1 MQEQSCAKRGS
12 YATIIGYDR
21 SCAVGNDGGK
31 EPELKRTREQT
42 MISTLTSL
50 YAYIYCMMASQSLT
64 AMPVYGGALFMC
76 GRAATMFGH
85 TFSARAERY
94 LPRGLRTWRWA
105 LLAVLL
111 LNLFLIAVFPMSL
124 QSPHMW
130 LLFTLVLTMQLR
142 DTMCQRLC
150 RLSAEGRLT
159 EPRFLTYGG
168 LWHGAALVTA
178 LTVLLC
184 SLPGSLALM
193 LLGGYALCSFAAY
206 VDMLRQRD
214 RLRQVKVAEQA
225 EAERLGQSVRKANAF
240 NVFERLTTLIMAAME
255 MTLIVMYT
263 YLAATAEQLLGRM
276 ALAVLT
282 TLVGG
287 EAAEWFLR
295 WRRERGRGDH
305 GNLLLAGLLMWLA
318 GLWSFSRMLS
328 GGSHDLSHTYLC
340 LGLCS
345 VGSTLCTAC
354 IEGMEKPMFAVAR
367 FASGENLG
375 GYGQLRAA
383 GRELATLLGQLLAL
397 AALTILCFLTG
408 GLTLPR
414 SVAEVAAQFRP
425 VMVIPALLTVLM
437 ALVAALRFPLSA
449 RHMNKVMR
457 LLHIRE
463 SGGENP
469 ALEKQLESVVIQRH
483 TQPWLIRA
491 LMAILRPAFRH
502 TLKDAEN
509 VHPDESNPIV
519 FLCNHGEVYG
529 PVAGML
535 FCPVPVRSWSISDM
549 MIDPK
554 EVAEYSY
561 KYTFSQVKWLGPL
574 RWPVARVLGYVSVWG
589 MTKLEAV
596 PVFRNKPREL
606 MTTFRKSVEAMQA
619 GDNLLIF
626 PENPDADPDAPG
638 YEDGRPG
645 ELFRGF
651 PMLAQVYFSRTGK
664 RCRFLPMLAHKG
676 MRTLSFGTEI
686 VYDPDAAPIDER
698 DRIVE
703 EASRQM
709 QALFD
714 REEALFQRKLKK
726 NGE

>member
-1 MQEQSCAKRGS
+1 M
-12 YATIIGYDR
+12 
-21 SCAVGNDGGK
+21 
-31 EPELKRTREQT
+31 KRTREQ
-42 MISTLTSL
+42 MLLSTLTSL
-50 YAYIYCMMASQSLT
+50 YAYIYCMMVSQALT

-76 GRAATMFGH
+76 ARVATVFGQ
-85 TFSARAERY
+85 TFSARSKRY
-94 LPRGLRTWRWA
+94 LPQGLKPWRWV

-111 LNLFLIAVFPMSL
+111 LLNLCLVVLYPMAL
-124 QSPHMW
+124 QSPQVW
-130 LLFTLVLTMQLR
+130 LLFALVLSMQVR
-142 DTMCQRLC
+142 DTICQQLA
-150 RLSAEGRLT
+150 RLSAHGRLS
-159 EPRFLTYGG
+159 EPRFWVYAA
-168 LWHGAALVTA
+168 LWHVIALGTV
-178 LTVLLC
+178 LVVLLC
-184 SLPGSLALM
+184 SLELELALS
-193 LLGGYALCSFAAY
+193 LLGGYLLCSLVAFY
-206 VDMLRQRD
+206 DLLKQRD
-214 RLRQVKVAEQA
+214 RMQAMKEEPTA
-225 EAERLGQSVRKANAF
+225 EAEQLGQSVRRANAF
-240 NVFERLTTLIMAAME
+240 TVFEWLTALIMAAME

-263 YLAATAEQLLGRM
+263 YLAATADQLLIRM
-276 ALAVLT
+276 AMAVLT
-282 TLVGG
+282 TLVSG
-287 EAAEWFLR
+287 EAAGWFLR
-295 WRRERGRGDH
+295 WRKGKKRSDH
-305 GNLLLAGLLMWLA
+305 NNLILVGLAMWIG
-318 GLWSFSRMLS
+318 GLWSFSSML
-328 GGSHDLSHTYLC
+328 GTGAPDLTHTYIC

-345 VGSTLCTAC
+345 VGCSICSAC
-354 IEGMEKPMFAVAR
+354 LEALEKPMFAVAR
-367 FASGENLG
+367 FASGDDLT
-375 GYGQLRAA
+375 GYRQLRVVN
-383 GRELATLLGQLLAL
+383 RELAMLLGQMLAL
-397 AALTILCFLTG
+397 AALTALCFLTG
-408 GLTLPR
+408 AQELPR
-414 SVAEVAAQFRP
+414 TVAEIAARFQP
-425 VMVIPALLTVLM
+425 VMVVPALLTVLL
-437 ALVAALRFPLSA
+437 ALVCALRFPLNS
-449 RHMNKVMR
+449 RHLDKVMR
-457 LLHIRE
+457 FLHIRE

-469 ALEKQLESVVIQRH
+469 ALEKQLQSVVIQRH

-491 LMAILRPAFRH
+491 LMALLRPAFRH

-509 VHPDESNPIV
+509 VKPDESNPIV

-561 KYTFSQVKWLGPL
+561 KYTFSQIKWLGPL
-574 RWPVARVLGYVSVWG
+574 RWPVARLLGYISVWG

-651 PMLAQVYFSRTGK
+651 PMLAQVYYNKTGK

-714 REEALFQRKLKK
+714 REEALFQKK
-726 NGE
+726 RDK

>member
-1 MQEQSCAKRGS
+1 MLQYYGLDDAYLRLTARLKGAC
-12 YATIIGYDR
+12 D
-21 SCAVGNDGGK
+21 
-31 EPELKRTREQT
+31 LKRMHEQT
-42 MISTLTSL
+42 MLTTLTGL
-50 YAYIYCMMASQSLT
+50 YAYIYCMMVSQALT
-64 AMPVYGGALFMC
+64 SMPVYGGALFMC
-76 GRAATMFGH
+76 ARVATVFGQ
-85 TFSARAERY
+85 TFSARSKRY
-94 LPRGLRTWRWA
+94 LPQGIRPWRWV

-111 LNLFLIAVFPMSL
+111 LLNLCVVVLYPMAL
-124 QSPHMW
+124 QSPQVW
-130 LLFTLVLTMQLR
+130 LLFALVLSMQLR
-142 DTMCQRLC
+142 DTICQRLA
-150 RLSAEGRLT
+150 RLSVSGRLA
-159 EPRFLTYGG
+159 EPRFLLYSG
-168 LWHGAALVTA
+168 LWHAVALVTVLAVLLSSLA
-178 LTVLLC
+178 LQLAIPMFGGFLLC
-184 SLPGSLALM
+184 SLVSFYEM
-193 LLGGYALCSFAAY
+193 LKH
-206 VDMLRQRD
+206 RD
-214 RLRQVKVAEQA
+214 RLQKLMEETSS
-225 EAERLGQSVRKANAF
+225 EAELLGQSVRKANAF
-240 NVFERLTTLIMAAME
+240 AVFEWLTALIMAAME

-263 YLAATAEQLLGRM
+263 YLAATAEQLLIRM
-276 ALAVLT
+276 AMAVLT
-282 TLVGG
+282 TLVSG
-287 EAAEWFLR
+287 EIAAWFLR
-295 WRRERGRGDH
+295 WRKGKKRGDH
-305 GNLLLAGLLMWLA
+305 SNLILVGLLMWIG

-328 GGSHDLSHTYLC
+328 TGVPDLTHTYIC

-345 VGSTLCTAC
+345 VGCALCSASL
-354 IEGMEKPMFAVAR
+354 EGMEKPMFAVAR
-367 FASGENLG
+367 FTSGDDLA
-375 GYGQLRAA
+375 GYRQLRAA
-383 GRELATLLGQLLAL
+383 NRELATLLGQMLAL
-397 AALTILCFLTG
+397 AALTALCFLTG
-408 GLTLPR
+408 GQELPR
-414 SVAEVAAQFRP
+414 TVAEVAARIQP

-437 ALVAALRFPLSA
+437 ALICALRFPLNS
-449 RHMNKVMR
+449 RYIDKMMR
-457 LLHIRE
+457 FLHIRE

-491 LMAILRPAFRH
+491 LMAIIRPAFRH

-509 VHPDESNPIV
+509 VRPDESNPIV

-549 MIDPK
+549 MIDPR

-561 KYTFSQVKWLGPL
+561 KYTFSQVRWLGPL
-574 RWPVARVLGYVSVWG
+574 RWPVARLLGYVSVWG
-589 MTKLEAV
+589 MKKLEAV

-651 PMLAQVYFSRTGK
+651 PMLAQVYYSKTGK

-686 VYDPDAAPIDER
+686 VYNPEAAPIDER

-714 REEALFQRKLKK
+714 REEALYQKK
-726 NGE
+726 RDK